1 MLYGLL
7 KALNSLM
14 AEGWLKMN
22 DLIKLRDL
30 LNCMMAKYSTDDDYR
45 MIIDMEWPFIQS
57 LDEML
62 YDINNAVCKE

>member
-1 MLYGLL
+1 
-7 KALNSLM
+7 
-14 AEGWLKMN
+14 MN

-30 LNCMMAKYSTDDDYR
+30 LNCMMAKCNTDDDYR
-45 MIIDMEWPFIQS
+45 MIIDMEWPFLQS

>member
-1 MLYGLL
+1 
-7 KALNSLM
+7 M

-30 LNCMMAKYSTDDDYR
+30 LNCMMAKYNTDDDYR

>member
-1 MLYGLL
+1 
-7 KALNSLM
+7 M

-30 LNCMMAKYSTDDDYR
+30 LNCMMAKYNEDDDYR

-57 LDEML
+57 LDEI
-62 YDINNAVCKE
+62 YN